1 MDPSLVISHSALPEM
16 WHFSLV
22 PAIRN
27 TASGMSH
34 RDISAGESTVT
45 EQSGGL
51 GNRKKCR
58 DSGMCSSAASED
70 ESFKFLPNRS
80 GSNDLDDSEAMPVK
94 VGESGG
100 QNGERKADVEASSTG
115 KMPDQNA
122 ELLKLD
128 YIHVRVRRGQATD
141 NHSLAER
148 ARREKISERMKI
160 LQDLVPGSNKVIGK
174 AAVLDE
180 IINYIQAMQ
189 RQVELLSMK
198 LEAVSSRI
206 NTEMVGFRPKDFG
219 AQTYQT
225 PRKLEFSS
233 QPTREYEHEQGSA
246 AEWLHMQVVPAAKK
260 FKLSGIDRILEEK
273 LDDMCIGVVATGTHV
288 FTPTD
293 QSFTGL
299 THNMET
305 EHIGESGEGPSQ
317 LHTDV
322 QSTGGTKRLRAEKK
336 KVGATFVRGSIGRI
350 A

>member
-189 RQVELLSMK
+189 RQVE
-198 LEAVSSRI
+198 
-206 NTEMVGFRPKDFG
+206 FG